1 MLFWANR
8 WEQWWRDSVML
19 NDIYQDMRDRMQ
31 KALESLDRDLKRLRT
46 GRASVSLVDGIK
58 VEYYGTPTPLNQL
71 ATLTVPEPRTIMI
84 QPWDTTVIAEVEKAI
99 LKSELGLTPMND
111 GKIIRINIPPL
122 TEERRRELVK
132 VLKKMAEETKVAVR
146 NIRRDSNEMIK
157 DLKKEKEI
165 SEDEQFRAQDEVQK
179 ITDEFIAGID
189 TIYNNKEK
197 EILEI

>member
-1 MLFWANR
+1 
-8 WEQWWRDSVML
+8 ML

>member
-1 MLFWANR
+1 
-8 WEQWWRDSVML
+8 ML
-19 NDIYQDMRDRMQ
+19 NDVYEDTRDRMQ
-31 KALESLDRDLKRLRT
+31 KALESLERDLKRLRT

-84 QPWDTTVIAEVEKAI
+84 QPWDTTVIGDVEKAI

-122 TEERRRELVK
+122 TEERRRDLVK
-132 VLKKMAEETKVAVR
+132 VIKKMAEETKVAVR
-146 NIRRDSNEMIK
+146 NIRRDSNEMVK

-165 SEDEQFRAQDEVQK
+165 SEDEQFRAQDEIQK
-179 ITDEFIAGID
+179 ITDEFIAYVD
-189 TIYNNKEK
+189 TVYNNKEK
-197 EILEI
+197 EVLEI